1 MGNGNKFF
9 TFHFSLFT
17 FFRTFAPQIGLVAQ
31 LVRAT
36 DFGLVAQL
44 VRATDS

>member
-1 MGNGNKFF
+1 MAAKLQKNGKIIGNGNKFF

-36 DFGLVAQL
+36 D
-44 VRATDS
+44 S